1 MPRAEAGSTKALSN
15 QLKSK
20 GLQRLRWY
28 CQACSRQMRDEN
40 GFKCHVAS
48 ESHVRNMMVIGEDPR
63 KAINEF
69 SRQFQRDFVQL
80 LRTGHGEKK
89 INANHFYQEYIG
101 NKEHVHMN
109 ATRWASLT
117 EFVKMLGRE
126 GVVRVEEDE
135 GRMDEGNER
144 GGASGL
150 MIAWI
155 DDSPEALRRKEA
167 VRRREAQDR
176 GDEELEQRLVREQ
189 IRRARRDGVGK
200 REEEGDDELGE
211 NGDEEERDGEGIKR
225 RDGEKIVLDFG
236 SKKHEKPPTPPL
248 TDKEDSPEDRSPTTQ
263 DNEDVVKSHAPPTD
277 TKSTPAVKP
286 ISFGAPAKSKNIFA
300 SAPKK
305 NALTGPKKYTA
316 VPERPMSAAERIM
329 KEELERKRQR
339 DANGGGHGF
348 KKQRVG

>member
-1 MPRAEAGSTKALSN
+1 
-15 QLKSK
+15 
-20 GLQRLRWY
+20 
-28 CQACSRQMRDEN
+28 MRDEN

-109 ATRWASLT
+109 ATKWASLT

-135 GRMDEGNER
+135 GRRDEGGNER

-155 DDSPEALRRKEA
+155 DDSPDALRRKEA
-167 VRRREAQDR
+167 VRRKEAQDR
-176 GDEELEQRLVREQ
+176 GDEEREQRLVREQ
-189 IRRARRDGVGK
+189 IRRARRDGGGQ
-200 REEEGDDELGE
+200 REEENEEASGVD
-211 NGDEEERDGEGIKR
+211 GDEEEGVGEGIKR
-225 RDGEKIVLDFG
+225 IDGEKIVLDFG

-248 TDKEDSPEDRSPTTQ
+248 TDKDDSQ
-263 DNEDVVKSHAPPTD
+263 DDQPS
-277 TKSTPAVKP
+277 TK
-286 ISFGAPAKSKNIFA
+286 
-300 SAPKK
+300 
-305 NALTGPKKYTA
+305 
-316 VPERPMSAAERIM
+316 
-329 KEELERKRQR
+329 
-339 DANGGGHGF
+339 
-348 KKQRVG
+348 